1 MLPELRCTCSHSGGY
16 TVCVRGWEER
26 GAGFVAFGQQQTWGG
41 GCGGTNGGCCFYHK
55 PIERDRIIELGVS
68 LQRDGVTFF
77 KSLEG
82 IISCWVS
89 PLDITAHTHGHTA
102 QSQNLGWK
110 NTHIYPSWPVMAR
123 GANAI
128 QRLVCLWSTLRLCT
142 ALDVQIWQHRV
153 HSCSFNRH
161 IKKKS
166 LYVKTVKLLSL
177 ASRSSHPFSDPLN
190 TPDHQHNERKHM
202 EILLF

>member
-1 MLPELRCTCSHSGGY
+1 MYSFVSGWIVHVSPFTCYLSCVAHAATAAGTQYVSGVGK
-16 TVCVRGWEER
+16 
-26 GAGFVAFGQQQTWGG
+26 GFVAFGQQQTWGG
-41 GCGGTNGGCCFYHK
+41 GCGGANGGCSSFYHK

-68 LQRDGVTFF
+68 LCYFF
-77 KSLEG
+77 LSLEG

-102 QSQNLGWK
+102 QSQNLERK
-110 NTHIYPSWPVMAR
+110 NTHIDPSWPVMAR

-161 IKKKS
+161 IKNKITLCKDS
-166 LYVKTVKLLSL
+166 KTAVTSK
-177 ASRSSHPFSDPLN
+177 
-190 TPDHQHNERKHM
+190 
-202 EILLF
+202 